1 MIQKSG
7 FVNLTPPLK
16 LVLKGP
22 KAKKFD
28 GGMAKVWTVVNFW
41 IFHYDNFL
49 FQICLQKHHN
59 LSFSF
64 WQTESDKRIFFWLS
78 DQTVICDNKT
88 GGGDAIVKLK
98 LQVWWDVSQRF
109 HNLIE
114 NISIHGIENER
125 VSSTGFEP
133 ITGPT
138 SVKCCIWKINLLWTF
153 LWFIAFCR
161 YRVVRQIRSSERLP
175 ETHCWEPATAEF
187 RKRPNQWYF
196 HH

>member
-1 MIQKSG
+1 MG
-7 FVNLTPPLK
+7 
-16 LVLKGP
+16 
-22 KAKKFD
+22 
-28 GGMAKVWTVVNFW
+28 NFW
-41 IFHYDNFL
+41 YLQPIFPTLHRAKSKTPTKIWQLNYAATFIHWWKIWDFFFRFVSRNFITL
-49 FQICLQKHHN
+49 VIFFDRQ
-59 LSFSF
+59 SRTS
-64 WQTESDKRIFFWLS
+64 EFFWLS

-161 YRVVRQIRSSERLP
+161 YRVVRQKRSSERSP
-175 ETHCWEPATAEF
+175 ETHWEPAKAEF